1 MTESNN
7 MAQSRERVE
16 PDRRGSIRS
25 SFEADSLQAA
35 MQGARMLVQEQPS
48 LMNFRFLRQLVD
60 GLKPDEKGLKLL
72 SLIE

>member
-16 PDRRGSIRS
+16 PDRRASIRS
-25 SFEADSLQAA
+25 SFEAGSLQTA
-35 MQGARMLVQEQPS
+35 MQGARMLAQEQPS
-48 LMNFRFLRQLVD
+48 LMNFRLLRQLVD